1 MENKDE
7 KNIEKPLQI
16 DEFINLFVPIVE
28 RLINNGS
35 SIDQIK
41 LNLIEIIQQVP
52 APADFW
58 SEGNAEK
65 EDKNEIIETQK
76 LFVDKIIEH
85 VLLVINSKK
94 NKKSTSKIFC
104 VNQNKLIGYIEG
116 NNILSKDG
124 KKVGRV
130 EGSNIYSSRGGHIG
144 NVKDSRVFSFSNQT
158 FNQKILYGGKCIGLI
173 HGNKIK
179 SIEGRMIGY
188 GEGDILDDN
197 NLGAALI
204 LLFTP

>member
-7 KNIEKPLQI
+7 KNIEKPLI
-16 DEFINLFVPIVE
+16 DEFMNKIVPIVE
-28 RLINNGS
+28 QLINDGS
-35 SIDQIK
+35 SINQIK

-65 EDKNEIIETQK
+65 EGEDEIIETQK

-85 VLLVINSKK
+85 VLFVMDIKK

-104 VNQNKLIGYIEG
+104 VNQNRLIGYIQG

-124 KKVGRV
+124 KEVGRV
-130 EGSNIYSSRGGHIG
+130 KGSTIYSSREGIIG
-144 NVKDSRVFSFSNQT
+144 NVKNSRVYSFSNQT
-158 FNQKILYGGKCIGLI
+158 INQQILYGGKCIGLV
-173 HGNKIK
+173 HGNEIK
-179 SIEGRMIGY
+179 SIDGRIIGY

-197 NLGAALI
+197 KLGAALI